1 MQSERDVVSS
11 GTKLSRPTVLAQTS
25 ETVACVGRC
34 FFWGGV
40 GGGDARFYHFV
51 SS

>member
-25 ETVACVGRC
+25 ETVACVGC
-34 FFWGGV
+34 VFFLW